1 MKCLKNQT
9 YESSTKDLVNEVFH
23 RFPPKLFITL
33 CWNDFPREP
42 IKSTSHSRHFKNV
55 LLYNLY
61 DVSKVQDL
69 PKFPDRFG
77 MMFFQERKEHTIN
90 GKHIQVFHTHIHL
103 YNDQSKLIRS
113 SDHLTRIIRSKCS
126 PHIRKLLKGEKVG
139 LTGVDVREWDEQRHS
154 GYNFKDLYH
163 CKYQQDGD
171 IVLDYQNSDIPKL
184 RRINDHIRSIHNRQ
198 HLLQT
203 KND

>member
-1 MKCLKNQT
+1 MKYLKNQT
-9 YESSTKDLVNEVFH
+9 FESSTKDLVRKVFH
-23 RFPPKLFITL
+23 RFPPELYITL
-33 CWNDFPREP
+33 CWNDFPRDV
-42 IKSTSHSRHFKNV
+42 ITSISHSRHFKNV

-69 PKFPDRFG
+69 PKFPDRLG
-77 MMFFQERKEHTIN
+77 MMFFQERKKHTIM
-90 GKHIQVFHTHIHL
+90 GKHQQVFHTHIHL
-103 YNDQSKLIRS
+103 YNDQSRLTRS
-113 SDHLTRIIRSKCS
+113 SNHLNHIICSKCS
-126 PHIRKLLKGEKVG
+126 PHIRKLFKGEKDG
-139 LTGVDVREWDEQRHS
+139 LKGVDVMKWDEQRHS

>member
-1 MKCLKNQT
+1 LKCLKNQT

-23 RFPPKLFITL
+23 QFPPKLFITL
-33 CWNDFPREP
+33 WWNDFPREP

-126 PHIRKLLKGEKVG
+126 PHIRKLFKGEKEG
-139 LTGVDVREWDEQRHS
+139 LMGVNVEYWDRERHS

-184 RRINDHIRSIHNRQ
+184 RRINDHIRSVHNRQ

-203 KND
+203 END

>member
-1 MKCLKNQT
+1 LKYLKNQT
-9 YESSTKDLVNEVFH
+9 FESSTKDLVHKVFH
-23 RFPPKLFITL
+23 RFPPELYITL
-33 CWNDFPREP
+33 WWNDFPRDV
-42 IKSTSHSRHFKNV
+42 ITSISHSRHFKNV

-69 PKFPDRFG
+69 PKFPDRLG
-77 MMFFQERKEHTIN
+77 MMFFQERKKHTIM

-103 YNDQSKLIRS
+103 YNDQF
-113 SDHLTRIIRSKCS
+113 DLTKCKGHFYSTVKDKCS
-126 PHIRKLLKGEKVG
+126 PHIQKLFKGEKEG
-139 LTGVDVREWDEQRHS
+139 LMGINVEYWDRERHS
-154 GYNFKDLYH
+154 CYNFKDLYH